1 MSETVKYDVL
11 REHEGDRFYRSGETR
26 ELKKVE
32 AKHLV
37 ELGVLGEHDPERW
50 KGSQFQSATQTV
62 EARKAEI
69 DDLLVLE
76 NNRLADAQKLTA
88 DALTKLQDDLNEAR
102 ANAEKEASG
111 IAETV
116 SEARKMADIDL
127 KEIKE
132 MVEKARTDADAEVEK
147 IKAGT
152 EKAKA
157 EAKVANKAEQVP
169 SNKAV

>member
-50 KGSQFQSATQTV
+50 KGAQSQSATQIV

-69 DDLLVLE
+69 DHLLVLE
-76 NNRLADAQKLTA
+76 NERLADAQKLTA

-116 SEARKMADIDL
+116 SEARKKADIDL

>member
-37 ELGVLGEHDPERW
+37 ELGVLGEHDPKRW
-50 KGSQFQSATQTV
+50 SDSASGTSAHKA

-69 DDLLVLE
+69 GDLLVAE
-76 NNRLADAQKLTA
+76 EKRLADAQKSAA
-88 DALTKLQDDLNEAR
+88 DALKKLEDDLRQANADAENAIAGVKKAVEEAR
-102 ANAEKEASG
+102 EK
-111 IAETV
+111 
-116 SEARKMADIDL
+116 ADSDL
-127 KEIKE
+127 KEIE
-132 MVEKARTDADAEVEK
+132 AMVEKARTDAAAEVAKVKSE
-147 IKAGT
+147 AD
-152 EKAKA
+152 KAKA

-169 SNKAV
+169 SNKAG

>member
-50 KGSQFQSATQTV
+50 KGLQSRSATQAV
-62 EARKAEI
+62 KARKAEI
-69 DDLLVLE
+69 DDLLALE
-76 NNRLADAQKLTA
+76 DERLADARKLA
-88 DALTKLQDDLNEAR
+88 AEAIAKLQDDLNEAR
-102 ANAEKEASG
+102 ANAEKETSG
-111 IAETV
+111 IAEAV
-116 SEARKMADIDL
+116 SEARKTADADL
-127 KEIKE
+127 KELKE
-132 MVEKARTDADAEVEK
+132 MVEKARTDAAAEVEK

-152 EKAKA
+152 DKAKA
-157 EAKVANKAEQVP
+157 EAKPANKAEQVP
-169 SNKAV
+169 SNKAE

>member
-50 KGSQFQSATQTV
+50 KGSHSQSVTQTV

-69 DDLLVLE
+69 DHLLALE
-76 NNRLADAQKLTA
+76 NERLADAQKLA
-88 DALTKLQDDLNEAR
+88 AEALTKLQDDLNEAR

-116 SEARKMADIDL
+116 SEARKKADIDL
-127 KEIKE
+127 KEIEE
-132 MVEKARTDADAEVEK
+132 MVEKARTAAVAEVEK
-147 IKAGT
+147 IKAGAD
-152 EKAKA
+152 KAKA
-157 EAKVANKAEQVP
+157 EAKVANKTEQVP
-169 SNKAV
+169 SNKAD